1 MVLYILSKARP
12 VQYCTGTTDLLFQGR
27 PPHVLYGN
35 LTVASSSQDMEAKK
49 GSPKISSGGGGGG
62 GGGGASSSKTN
73 ASPAQSTAAGE
84 NEHRALLIQ
93 QEPTLQSQPSSAGQ
107 PQQQIRQ
114 RLAIVNATGTSGFKD
129 SIVRRLFPP
138 GRKATGVRR
147 YVFSLM
153 LLVLVDTIL
162 WSVFAGVYGTSVSP
176 VLTLS
181 NDDLNV
187 YEPRSCLVLSQR
199 MDHDVSLAYFSLWR
213 SEITVQYNTT
223 GSLVPRRAQIHD
235 SVTGI
240 YGRLSVAIDFL
251 DSFQVGRVMTCHVMK
266 QNRYFA
272 AVKGEEVLTPV
283 IIGLVFLGLGATVVL
298 WAIFR
303 AFVSFLRFRRDFIWD
318 ATKEVWIVRR
328 PR

>member
-1 MVLYILSKARP
+1 
-12 VQYCTGTTDLLFQGR
+12 
-27 PPHVLYGN
+27 
-35 LTVASSSQDMEAKK
+35 MEAKK
-49 GSPKISSGGGGGG
+49 GSPKISGGGKLPAVARSGS
-62 GGGGASSSKTN
+62 ASKTN
-73 ASPAQSTAAGE
+73 SSPARTAAGE
-84 NEHRALLIQ
+84 EEEHSLLTQ
-93 QEPTLQSQPSSAGQ
+93 QQPATQPPSTDAQ

-147 YVFSLM
+147 YFFSL
-153 LLVLVDTIL
+153 LFLVVVDTIL
-162 WSVFAGVYGTSVSP
+162 WSVFAGVYRTSVSP

-181 NDDLNV
+181 DDSDV
-187 YEPRSCLVLSQR
+187 YEPRPCLVLSQR

-213 SEITVQYNTT
+213 SEITVQYNMTASSGT
-223 GSLVPRRAQIHD
+223 KRAQIHD

-251 DSFQVGRVMTCHVMK
+251 DNFPVGRLMTCHVMK
-266 QNRYFA
+266 HNRYFA
-272 AVKGEEVLTPV
+272 AIKGEEVLPPV
-283 IIGLVFLGLGATVVL
+283 IIGLVVLGLIATVVL

-318 ATKEVWIVRR
+318 GTKEVWIVRR